1 MLLMKQKMFLGV
13 PSVVWVLLETL
24 GIFSFGGGGGV
35 ILSSF
40 EKWSNYVHSCKSG
53 THGVKVTPFWAGTK
67 PVIPGQCGK
76 PLRNETERW
85 HITYSR
91 LPITRTFKGNRK
103 KFELSGVRVIGS
115 SKKIAE
121 SKVKNSFY
129 CTVNILITF
138 NCRNVK

>member
-103 KFELSGVRVIGS
+103 KFELSGVRVTDQELEENSGS
-115 SKKIAE
+115 KE
-121 SKVKNSFY
+121 KNQF
-129 CTVNILITF
+129 LITHLIVERLCD
-138 NCRNVK
+138 N